1 MEKVIPQ
8 LSVVIPLF
16 NEEQVFEKLIS
27 SLKSLLYSSSINCE
41 IVLVDDGST
50 DNTSNL
56 ILELCKND
64 SRFHGILLSRNH
76 GHQLALTAGM
86 SFAKGSEGIMVM
98 DGDLQDPPEL
108 IETFYKKMKEG
119 YDVVYAIRT
128 KRKETILKKTAY
140 WLYYRIQKSISNFNI
155 PIDSGDFGMM
165 SRRVVD
171 ELNLMPENSRYLRG
185 MRSWV
190 GFKQIGITYERSA
203 RQAGESSY
211 GFKQLLGLAY
221 NGIFNFSELPIKF
234 ITRIGF
240 FTIFTSLTYLAY
252 TLYKKIFL
260 NEVPE
265 GFTALIMA
273 IVLFSGV
280 QLISL
285 GIIGE
290 YVLRIFFQVKNRPL
304 FIVATRI
311 VDQKIIS

>member
-1 MEKVIPQ
+1 MEQAIPQ
-8 LSVVIPLF
+8 LSIVIPLF
-16 NEEQVFEKLIS
+16 NEEQVFETLIN
-27 SLKSLLYSSSINCE
+27 SLNSTLYSSSIKCE
-41 IVLVDDGST
+41 VVLVDDGSS
-50 DNTSNL
+50 DNTSRL
-56 ILELCKND
+56 IRELCIKD
-64 SRFHGILLSRNH
+64 SRYQGILLSRNH

-86 SFAKGSEGIMVM
+86 AFAKGSEGIMVM

-128 KRKETILKKTAY
+128 KRKEPVLKKAAY
-140 WLYYRIQKSISNFNI
+140 WLYYRIQKLISSFNI

-171 ELNLMPENSRYLRG
+171 QLNLMPENSRYLRG

-211 GFKQLLGLAY
+211 SFKQLLGLAY
-221 NGIFNFSELPIKF
+221 NGIFNFSEIPVKF
-234 ITRIGF
+234 ITRTGF
-240 FTIFTSLTYLAY
+240 ITIILSLLYLGI

-304 FIVATRI
+304 YIVSSRFEN
-311 VDQKIIS
+311 QEEK